1 MIRSANL
8 ILIFFS
14 FYSILG
20 LSQDSIPAA
29 KQLSESEMIIAKITE
44 YEGLASS
51 DPEKATKRLLEV
63 KEKCEKIDYKVGA
76 MRSSRVLVLLYYN
89 DGNYEKALEELRF
102 FEKYAIEL
110 EHNEYLSDIH
120 RLRSNVYGE
129 MGLINESFQE
139 LEKSLPYVDKIKSP
153 IKNPYKKALIY
164 ESYAGLYTK
173 KGDGKK
179 EIYYRQKSIEQS
191 NRMPESR
198 QAVINAK
205 YQNLAYQYAGIA
217 LVYNTLNINDSA
229 DYYFHKALK
238 IHENEKYNIYVN
250 GRAVLLSE
258 MAKFYSDNGE
268 HSKAIEYGK
277 RAEGFEKQAPMAYI
291 RKSIY
296 HSLFNSYIETAK
308 KDSSKYYLK
317 LYTALN
323 DSLLSAEKASIMT
336 PVKQIISDNET
347 ENKVLV
353 RNIITISAV
362 LLIVLIFG
370 GWLYWT
376 RKNKILHKKYKKLIA
391 KIKSEKVQLHSN
403 LELENVDSVEDK
415 TVAKITDDTTKALL
429 QKLVKFESSGRYL
442 RKNINLTWLS
452 NDFGT
457 NPRYLSAIIKDHR
470 KKTFANYINGLKI
483 SYIIHKLVEDPMYR
497 EYKINYLSEECGY
510 ASSQVFVIAFKKET
524 GFTPSYFIDKIKKD
538 SQEEIATL

>member
-1 MIRSANL
+1 MIRSSNL
-8 ILIFFS
+8 ILILFS

-20 LSQDSIPAA
+20 LSQDLISAN
-29 KQLSESEMIIAKITE
+29 KELSEFEIIIAKITE
-44 YEGLASS
+44 CEGLAPS
-51 DPEKATKRLLEV
+51 DPDQATIRLLEV
-63 KEKCEKIDYKVGA
+63 KEKCKKIDYKVGA
-76 MRSSRVLVLLYYN
+76 MRSSRVLALLYYN
-89 DGNYEKALEELRF
+89 GGNYEKTLEELRF
-102 FEKYAIEL
+102 FEKYAKEL

-129 MGLINESFQE
+129 MGLIQESFQE
-139 LEKSLPYVDKIKSP
+139 LEKSLPYADK

-173 KGDGKK
+173 MGDGEK

-191 NRMPESR
+191 NRMLESR
-198 QAVINAK
+198 QRMINAK

-217 LVYNTLNINDSA
+217 LVYNTLNVNDSA
-229 DYYFHKALK
+229 DFYFHEALK

-268 HSKAIEYGK
+268 HSKAIVYGK

-296 HSLFNSYIETAK
+296 HSLFNSYLETTK

-317 LYTALN
+317 AYTSLN
-323 DSLLSAEKASIMT
+323 DSLLSAEKASIMS

-347 ENKVLV
+347 ENKAFV
-353 RNIITISAV
+353 RNIITISAA

-391 KIKSEKVQLHSN
+391 RIKSENAQLHTN
-403 LELENVDSVEDK
+403 LELENVDSGEDK
-415 TVAKITDDTTKALL
+415 TVAKITDDTTKTLL
-429 QKLVKFESSGRYL
+429 QKLVKFESSDRYL

-452 NDFGT
+452 NDFDT

-497 EYKINYLSEECGY
+497 EYKINYLAQECGY
-510 ASSQVFVIAFKKET
+510 ASSQVFVIAFKRET
-524 GFTPSYFIDKIKKD
+524 GFTPSYFVSKIKKD
-538 SQEEIATL
+538 G